1 MTSTVPLFAVRSA
14 TVADAVALSDLEREA
29 RIEITAFRGHE
40 MLLSEI
46 ESIGALWG
54 STVGNTL
61 SLVLV
66 AETSGQ
72 IVGYAKGDISA
83 TSTSCVVSHIYV
95 DQMARQIGIG
105 AGLIAELARVA
116 KSRGCTT
123 LDALALPGDRK
134 MKNLYERVGMPAR
147 LLIAS
152 KTL

>member
-1 MTSTVPLFAVRSA
+1 VTSKVPLFAVRSA
-14 TVADAVALSDLEREA
+14 TVADAVALNDLEREA
-29 RIEITAFRGHE
+29 RLEITAFRGHE
-40 MLLSEI
+40 ILLSEV
-46 ESIGALWG
+46 EVVGALWG
-54 STVGNTL
+54 STIGNNT
-61 SLVLV
+61 SLVIV

-72 IVGYAKGDISA
+72 IVGYAKGDISVVRA
-83 TSTSCVVSHIYV
+83 KCVVSHIYV

-105 AGLIAELARVA
+105 AGLIAEIARIA

>member
-1 MTSTVPLFAVRSA
+1 MFTVRSA
-14 TVADAVALSDLEREA
+14 TVADAAALNDLEREA
-29 RIEITAFRGHE
+29 RLEITAFRGHE
-40 MLLSEI
+40 ILLSEI
-46 ESIGALWG
+46 PVIGTLWNM
-54 STVGNTL
+54 TVGNIT

-66 AETSGQ
+66 AEASGQ
-72 IVGYAKGDISA
+72 IVGYAKADISVA
-83 TSTSCVVSHIYV
+83 STSCVVSQIYV

-105 AGLIAELARVA
+105 AGLISEIARIA
-116 KSRGCTT
+116 KIRGCTT

>member
-1 MTSTVPLFAVRSA
+1 MTSKSPLFTVRSA
-14 TVADAVALSDLEREA
+14 TAADATALSDLEHEA
-29 RIEITAFRGHE
+29 RLEIIACRGHE
-40 MLLSEI
+40 ILLNEI
-46 ESIGALWG
+46 ELIDSLWVA
-54 STVGNTL
+54 TVTNN
-61 SLVLV
+61 SNLVLV

-72 IVGYAKGDISA
+72 VVGFAKGDIGAVNS
-83 TSTSCVVSHIYV
+83 SCVVSHIYV

-105 AGLIAELARVA
+105 AGLIAEIARIA
-116 KSRGCTT
+116 KSRGCAT

>member
-1 MTSTVPLFAVRSA
+1 MFTVRSA
-14 TVADAVALSDLEREA
+14 TVADAAALNDLEREA
-29 RIEITAFRGHE
+29 RLEVTAFRGHE

-46 ESIGALWG
+46 PVIGTLWNM
-54 STVGNTL
+54 TVGNIT
-61 SLVLV
+61 SLVFV
-66 AETSGQ
+66 AEASGQ
-72 IVGYAKGDISA
+72 IVGYAKADISVV
-83 TSTSCVVSHIYV
+83 STSCVVSHIYV

-105 AGLIAELARVA
+105 AGLISEIARIA
-116 KSRGCTT
+116 KIRGCTT